1 MALTQISTGGIKDEA
16 VTDAKLPANS
26 VGNSEMKDDAV
37 GVAELSAT
45 GTASSSTFLRG
56 DNTWT
61 APPND
66 NTQLSTEQVQDIV
79 GAMFTG
85 NTETNITATYEDS
98 DGTIDL
104 VASATGTTINNNA
117 DNRVITGS
125 GTADTL
131 EGEANLTFNG
141 STLDVTGLT
150 DTDTLNVSSTSTF
163 IGDMNIDGS
172 LMHNGDTNTLI
183 KFPAADTIGFETGGT
198 ERVRIDS
205 GGRII
210 TGNSSQV
217 LDTTA
222 GTIHIDGGTSG
233 GRLALRGTTTSAN
246 GGLGELFAYWDT
258 TKVAGLIATSGTDTT
273 NKDEGNLLFYTAAG
287 SGVAERLRIDKDG
300 NVLIGLT
307 AGRVYEQP
315 EPFGGNDITPALQI
329 EGTGGSGGAHR
340 VFAMTYNNND
350 VYASTHIFG
359 KTRGAAVG
367 GTTIVNSG
375 DPLGILSFQGSD
387 GSDLEEA
394 AAIRA
399 EVDGTPGD
407 NDMPGRLVFATTA
420 DGAHA
425 PTERLRIN
433 SSGKV
438 GITET
443 SPQTALHIGAGGV
456 LRLERSDGT
465 RYGELWNDNSFVEL
479 KASTDPIRLN
489 GQGYIRFDIANSE
502 KARII
507 SGGGI
512 CFNGDTTTDNSLDD
526 YEIGTFSVAL
536 NCHGSGSSG
545 SINLSSSYDT
555 LSYVK
560 IGNLVHI
567 QGRVYVDNVSS
578 PQGTNVSIGT
588 LPFVNCSSPGETSEK
603 AFIDMQ
609 FHSMNTGSSDG
620 GAAWIELT
628 AGANVGIF
636 HITRNDNSWAYISPG
651 SFSGDSYLMFSGTY
665 RTN

>member
-1 MALTQISTGGIKDEA
+1 MALTQISTGGIKDDA

-45 GTASSSTFLRG
+45 GTAGNTTFLRG
-56 DNTWT
+56 DNTWAT
-61 APPND
+61 PPD
-66 NTQLSTEQVQDIV
+66 TDTNTQLSTEQVQDIV

-85 NTETNITATYEDS
+85 NTETNITATYEDG

-258 TKVAGLIATSGTDTT
+258 TKVAGLIATS
-273 NKDEGNLLFYTAAG
+273 
-287 SGVAERLRIDKDG
+287 
-300 NVLIGLT
+300 
-307 AGRVYEQP
+307 
-315 EPFGGNDITPALQI
+315 
-329 EGTGGSGGAHR
+329 
-340 VFAMTYNNND
+340 
-350 VYASTHIFG
+350 
-359 KTRGAAVG
+359 
-367 GTTIVNSG
+367 
-375 DPLGILSFQGSD
+375 
-387 GSDLEEA
+387 
-394 AAIRA
+394 
-399 EVDGTPGD
+399 
-407 NDMPGRLVFATTA
+407 
-420 DGAHA
+420 
-425 PTERLRIN
+425 
-433 SSGKV
+433 
-438 GITET
+438 
-443 SPQTALHIGAGGV
+443 
-456 LRLERSDGT
+456 
-465 RYGELWNDNSFVEL
+465 
-479 KASTDPIRLN
+479 
-489 GQGYIRFDIANSE
+489 
-502 KARII
+502 
-507 SGGGI
+507 
-512 CFNGDTTTDNSLDD
+512 
-526 YEIGTFSVAL
+526 
-536 NCHGSGSSG
+536 
-545 SINLSSSYDT
+545 
-555 LSYVK
+555 
-560 IGNLVHI
+560 
-567 QGRVYVDNVSS
+567 
-578 PQGTNVSIGT
+578 
-588 LPFVNCSSPGETSEK
+588 
-603 AFIDMQ
+603 
-609 FHSMNTGSSDG
+609 
-620 GAAWIELT
+620 
-628 AGANVGIF
+628 
-636 HITRNDNSWAYISPG
+636 
-651 SFSGDSYLMFSGTY
+651 
-665 RTN
+665 